1 MPLAV
6 LLLLAA
12 AADPCAAEATTPSG
26 DPREA
31 EIYLRVGQ
39 LEQARGNEAAAA
51 EAFRAALAR
60 NPNLAEA
67 QQGLQTACA
76 TPQDPVEAGLR
87 LLQAGKPEAALPHFE
102 EARRHGPNPNA
113 DLLAGIC
120 HFRLGQDAAAAPLL
134 ESARKTPELTDS
146 ASLFLGLIALRAGD
160 GARAERLLDVAART
174 PGLEDRARE
183 LARAAQRE
191 GHLVFSALGQLVYDT
206 NAALRPDEPLPGLP
220 GPDGS
225 ASLNLLALVRPLGG
239 SGPYLRG
246 DVQLS
251 KQFTLSEFDLVGG
264 GAALGWRVA
273 SETGSVFGEY
283 GYSYEAL
290 GGSPFLAVHHLLT
303 GGALRTGPLV
313 LGGAYA
319 ANFESYRTSD
329 LSDQSGVRHALE
341 LDVGWPVSRVLRLT
355 AGWIGGLDAAKV
367 DTLSYFENGPVAEID
382 LFPSGAVQV
391 GLRGS
396 VLWRNYRTEDPSYGY
411 TRADTRFDVVT
422 WAELALDAHWA
433 VRGTIRLFRVNS
445 NVPDLNATE
454 WVFTGSLSW
463 VGVVL

>member
-1 MPLAV
+1 VTPAV

-12 AADPCAAEATTPSG
+12 SVDPCTAEPTTPSG

-31 EIYLRVGQ
+31 EIYLRVG
-39 LEQARGNEAAAA
+39 LSEHERGNDTAAA

-67 QQGLQTACA
+67 QRGLQAACS
-76 TPQDPVEAGLR
+76 TPLDPVEAGSR
-87 LLQAGKPEAALPHFE
+87 LLRAGKPEAALPYFQ
-102 EARRHGPNPNA
+102 EARRRGPNPNA

-120 HFRLGQDAAAAPLL
+120 HFQLGQDAAALPLL
-134 ESARKTPELTDS
+134 ESARKTPELADS
-146 ASLFLGLIALRAGD
+146 ASLFLGLIALRAGN

-206 NAALRPDEPLPGLP
+206 NAALRPDEALAGIP

-225 ASLNLLALVRPLGG
+225 AALNLLALVRPLGA

-246 DVQLS
+246 EVQLS
-251 KQFTLSEFDLVGG
+251 KQFTLSQFDLIGG
-264 GAALGWRVA
+264 GAALGARLA
-273 SETGSVFGEY
+273 GETGSVFAEY
-283 GYSYEAL
+283 GYAYEAL

-303 GGALRTGPLV
+303 GGALRAGPLV

-341 LDVGWPVSRVLRLT
+341 LDVGWPVSRALRLT
-355 AGWIGGLDAAKV
+355 VGWIGGLDQAKV
-367 DTLSYFENGPVAEID
+367 DPLSYFENGPVAEID
-382 LFPSGAVQV
+382 LFASGAVQF
-391 GLRGS
+391 GLRGG

-411 TRADTRFDVVT
+411 TRADTRFDAVT
-422 WAELALDAHWA
+422 WGEVALDSHWA
-433 VRGTIRLFRVNS
+433 VRGTVRLLRVNS

-454 WVFTGSLSW
+454 WVFTASLSW